1 MKQLNQKAT
10 IIFLELIRSMNKEPL
25 REFESEGFLPLVI
38 MRIGRGV
45 ETPYGLSEEYSL
57 SHYYEEKR
65 NYVMRDPEMRFFL
78 VDPSTDPDTDKGTT
92 IIPYSFLQSNMGIYE
107 TSIFV
112 RNKWTNKINK
122 RLQAE
127 HNGYANF
134 WIQNLKRQ
142 GFLKGISKG

>member
-1 MKQLNQKAT
+1 
-10 IIFLELIRSMNKEPL
+10 
-25 REFESEGFLPLVI
+25 
-38 MRIGRGV
+38 
-45 ETPYGLSEEYSL
+45 
-57 SHYYEEKR
+57 
-65 NYVMRDPEMRFFL
+65 MRDPEMRFFL